1 MGASKREFIDVRM
14 SMECY
19 DFIPYEYRKE
29 MEIKS
34 VDESGWEEAYKL
46 DEQWLDRKKTSDK
59 AYAKLKTREFEIR
72 NK

>member
-1 MGASKREFIDVRM
+1 MGQSKREFVNVRM

-19 DFIPYEYRKE
+19 DFMPYAYRKE
-29 MEIKS
+29 MELKS
-34 VDESGWEEAYKL
+34 VDESGWEEAYKKDL
-46 DEQWLDRKKTSDK
+46 AWLELKKESRK